1 MSWVWSKCKI
11 YNRWKNEIWN
21 YGIESKTEPR
31 TGIKTLEI
39 GLLEMRIEVVSVNNN
54 KEGKSMDEK
63 CKRIKD
69 IHEMNEGKYFYKGGQ
84 KFKFIAGSK
93 INRIQVSGK
102 G

>member
-1 MSWVWSKCKI
+1 M
-11 YNRWKNEIWN
+11 
-21 YGIESKTEPR
+21 
-31 TGIKTLEI
+31 
-39 GLLEMRIEVVSVNNN
+39 SVNNN
-54 KEGKSMDEK
+54 KEEKSMDEK

>member
-1 MSWVWSKCKI
+1 M
-11 YNRWKNEIWN
+11 
-21 YGIESKTEPR
+21 
-31 TGIKTLEI
+31 
-39 GLLEMRIEVVSVNNN
+39 SVNNN

-93 INRIQVSGK
+93 INSSVRQRIDYLCVLISANRPKMITDRMSLKSSENKVEIQMEF
-102 G
+102 